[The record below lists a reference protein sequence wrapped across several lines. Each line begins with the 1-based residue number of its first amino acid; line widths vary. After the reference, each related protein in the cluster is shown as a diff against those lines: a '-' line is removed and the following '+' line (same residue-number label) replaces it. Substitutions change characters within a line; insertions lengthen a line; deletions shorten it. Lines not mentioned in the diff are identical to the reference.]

1 MSVAPIPAGY
11 HSVTPYLIVRDASRA
26 MEFYARAFGA
36 REVLRLQAPGGP
48 VGHAEVVI
56 GDSHV
61 MLADEMPAMDIHA
74 PAAGQRPAVSLLLY
88 VENADALFAQAVAAG
103 AQVLRP
109 LQDQFYGDRSGTLV
123 DPFGHTWTIATHIAE
138 IPQEEIVRRFEAMM
152 SQA

>member
-11 HSVTPYLIVRDASRA
+11 HTVTPYLIVRDASRA
-26 MEFYARAFGA
+26 IEFYTRAFGA
-36 REVLRLQAPGGP
+36 KEVLRLQSPGGP

-88 VENADALFAQAVAAG
+88 VENVDNLFTQAVAAG
-103 AQVLRP
+103 AEVLRP
-109 LQDQFYGDRSGTLV
+109 VQDQFYGDRSGTLV
-123 DPFGHTWTIATHIAE
+123 DPFGHTWTIATHTAD

-152 SQA
+152 TQA